1 MVIAMGIMDIIA
13 MVMPLTFTQMTR
25 LDMVLLSQ
33 QVIEKKENL
42 EEIGRKEPLRCF
54 TRHDLQAHQMT
65 VAKQIAAQPR
75 LPIAAQSILHDLLD
89 LIHQLALPLLALAHP
104 LVHRVEDARH
114 VENNLTLPH

>member
-1 MVIAMGIMDIIA
+1 MGIMDIIA

-65 VAKQIAAQPR
+65 VAKQIAAQ
-75 LPIAAQSILHDLLD
+75 SILHDLLD
-89 LIHQLALPLLALAHP
+89 LIHQLALPVLALAHL
-104 LVHRVEDARH
+104 LVHRAEDARH

>member
-1 MVIAMGIMDIIA
+1 MGIMDIIA

-54 TRHDLQAHQMT
+54 TRHDLQTHQTT
-65 VAKQIAAQPR
+65 VAKLIAAQP
-75 LPIAAQSILHDLLD
+75 LLQIAAQSILQDLLD
-89 LIHQLALPLLALAHP
+89 LIHQAILPVLAPAHP
-104 LVHRVEDARH
+104 LALRVEDARH
-114 VENNLTLPH
+114 VENNLNLLH

>member
-42 EEIGRKEPLRCF
+42 EEIVRKGPLRCF
-54 TRHDLQAHQMT
+54 IRHGLQAHQTM
-65 VAKQIAAQPR
+65 VAKLIAAQPL
-75 LPIAAQSILHDLLD
+75 LPIAAQSILRDLLD
-89 LIHQLALPLLALAHP
+89 LIHQAILPVLDLALLLVLRA
-104 LVHRVEDARH
+104 EDARH
-114 VENNLTLPH
+114 VENNLNLLH

>member
-1 MVIAMGIMDIIA
+1 MAIMVIIA

-54 TRHDLQAHQMT
+54 TRHDLQAHQTM
-65 VAKQIAAQPR
+65 VAKQIAPQPR
-75 LPIAAQSILHDLLD
+75 LPIAAQSILLDLLD
-89 LIHQLALPLLALAHP
+89 LIHRAILPVLAPAHLLVL
-104 LVHRVEDARH
+104 RVEDARH